1 MLYRASLLKKRM
13 EITVKRFLVLTI
25 VLMLATGTIASNP
38 AALATTITSTIGTTT
53 LSTNTT
59 TFPVSTVS
67 QTSTSAVS
75 TISQTSTSAVST
87 VSQPSTSAVSTISE
101 TSTSAVSTVSQTST
115 SPVSTVSLTST
126 LTTTVTNPNT
136 ATNTVTATASA
147 CDPFN
152 PTDCTTNTVTGTTTV
167 TATAT
172 ATATGTTTFPVSTV
186 SQTST
191 SAVSTIS
198 QTSTSAV
205 STVSQPSTSAV
216 STVSQPSTS
225 AVSTISETSTSA
237 VSTISETSTSAVS
250 TVSTTSE
257 SVTTLTSTTVTAVPI
272 AEIDEDYRCTNVDF
286 STVQG
291 LICPIPQDIDGNF
304 LVNAVLSGKNKNIA
318 SSTNPGQL
326 YKVFRIDG
334 GLDTFDSLSFTGTLP
349 KDWQVNPNKAPGG
362 VSVLFVPSG
371 SDPITITGGVLSQT
385 GSVITITQGTSS
397 APHVCHLSTQGSV
410 DVDISDITALA
421 GQPLGPGDVIYIW
434 VKMQYGLKG
443 QIVDTSE
450 YACISGDVGD
460 VDLYPDDEFGGT
472 LVPVGTS
479 GNLKVSAK

>member
-1 MLYRASLLKKRM
+1 M

-198 QTSTSAV
+198 QT
-205 STVSQPSTSAV
+205 STSAV

>member
-198 QTSTSAV
+198 QT
-205 STVSQPSTSAV
+205 STSAV